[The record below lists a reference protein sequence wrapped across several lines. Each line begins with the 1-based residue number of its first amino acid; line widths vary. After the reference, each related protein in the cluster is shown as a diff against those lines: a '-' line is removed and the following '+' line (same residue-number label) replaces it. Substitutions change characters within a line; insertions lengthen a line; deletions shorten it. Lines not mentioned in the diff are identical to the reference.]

1 MKLFRFSLVVLF
13 SISIFS
19 CSVNKQLKQLNLDAQ
34 SAYQAYDFEAAIIA
48 YDEIIKIKTEK
59 NKEVEGNIYQNA
71 GLAAWEV
78 KKTTKTIDYLEKA
91 KQTSA
96 ANAKTYSTLAKAY
109 LEIDNLSRE
118 INNLEDYVEKYP
130 KGEELTQVHAQLFL
144 AYAKSSNWE
153 KADKLWS
160 SLDIKYH
167 SEVRMLS
174 EYMKVNGG
182 LGKEDKVNKLAY
194 QLLNLDR
201 NNTNALEV
209 LALYYY
215 RTAEERY
222 QNEMKAYEDNR
233 TNRQYKQ
240 LLDALEEI
248 NTNFRTSRDYLER
261 LYKYNP
267 DPRFAIYLGNIYTRF
282 DNKKQADYY
291 YRIAKEK

>member
-1 MKLFRFSLVVLF
+1 MKLFRFSIVILF

-48 YDEIIKIKTEK
+48 YDEIIKIKAEK
-59 NKEVEGNIYQNA
+59 NKEVEGNTYQNA

-78 KKTTKTIDYLEKA
+78 KKTSKAIDYLEKA

-130 KGEELTQVHAQLFL
+130 KGEELIQVHAQLFL
-144 AYAKSSNWE
+144 AYAKSSNWG

-160 SLDIKYH
+160 LLDTEYH
-167 SEVRMLS
+167 SEVKMLS
-174 EYMKVNGG
+174 EYMKVNIG

-194 QLLNLDR
+194 QLLKLDR
-201 NNTNALEV
+201 NNTDALEV

-248 NTNFRTSRDYLER
+248 NANFRTSRDYLER
-261 LYKYNP
+261 LYKFNP

-291 YRIAKEK
+291 YRMAKEK